1 MPVDKAS
8 RNPYDLQTVEGR
20 ADFVTILI
28 KQRDIHLL
36 RQIDEVLIKIA
47 DRTFLIAF
55 TLNLPILLDLTG
67 VIC

>member
-20 ADFVTILI
+20 ADFVTSLI

-47 DRTFLIAF
+47 DRTFLISF
-55 TLNLPILLDLTG
+55 SLNLPILLDST
-67 VIC
+67 